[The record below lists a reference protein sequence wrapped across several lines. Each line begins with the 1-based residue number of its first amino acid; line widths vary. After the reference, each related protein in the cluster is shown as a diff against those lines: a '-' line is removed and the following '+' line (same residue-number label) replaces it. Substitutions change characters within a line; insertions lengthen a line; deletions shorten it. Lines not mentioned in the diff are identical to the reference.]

1 MTVSVFAPNTA
12 NALRSPRLA
21 RVLDGLLAL
30 PSTFRTFCFESAVI
44 STTYEALGG
53 VKIRATSGER

>member
-1 MTVSVFAPNTA
+1 MTVSVFAANTA

-30 PSTFRTFCFESAVI
+30 PSTFMTLRNRKRCYI
-44 STTYEALGG
+44 NDLQSTRRRENPCHFGG
-53 VKIRATSGER
+53 